1 MIVLIQGSH
10 VENFNFEYFDL
21 DEKVVIHDNTMFE
34 LRRIIVTRT
43 GVNYQWCGH
52 IFSRN
57 GGSQYSGWWFDWNMH
72 NVPIQVD
79 DITNNMSYT
88 YTYTLSYV
96 CLDGVDVDTIRKKS
110 TKLGFSN
117 PCTMRETHNTSHCI

>member
-79 DITNNMSYT
+79 DITNNMT
-88 YTYTLSYV
+88 YNH
-96 CLDGVDVDTIRKKS
+96 K
-110 TKLGFSN
+110 
-117 PCTMRETHNTSHCI
+117 